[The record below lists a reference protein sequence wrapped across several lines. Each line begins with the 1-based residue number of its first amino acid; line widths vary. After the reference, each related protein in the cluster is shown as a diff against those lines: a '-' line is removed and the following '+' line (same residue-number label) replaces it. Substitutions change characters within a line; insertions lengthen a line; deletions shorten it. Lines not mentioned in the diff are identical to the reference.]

1 MARKR
6 ALLLDHLQ
14 SVLSRF
20 IFGLQDLWQYLRGQC
35 LRIRWPYPKRSGWIG
50 LTLSTTLLCLVT
62 PPAIAHLTTGV
73 ANPVGISTL
82 QQGQTLYEAGRY
94 SEALHL
100 LQQAVQAAR
109 SAGDRLQQAAA
120 LSNMSLVYQQLGRW
134 PEAEHVIVQALELLQ
149 PSESEHR
156 SLLAQVLDIQG
167 RLQFS
172 QGQAEMAL
180 KTWQQSEA
188 IYQAANQLDGLLQN
202 RINQARALQ
211 TLGFYR
217 RACNSLLQILSGQNY
232 TCEQMSR
239 SPELQSILPSLKS
252 MPQTAITATGL
263 RSLGDLLQLV
273 GYSEAAQKVL
283 QISLTVATAVNSEPN
298 IQAAYLSLGNIR
310 RIQENLI
317 NLPQETELL
326 ILQELATPEDKIK
339 SFQGTLQQILLETQ
353 SALVAYQTAAA
364 GNSSLQLPSQL
375 NQISLLVDTS
385 RTFLNCWQTLKAR
398 SVQKPSLQPLLN
410 TLQQA
415 GRSLLAQ
422 AQPLL
427 PEAQAQLATAP
438 TSRTTIYAYINLT
451 RSLLKYESLRLRQPS
466 LSDQFPALVALDRIA
481 SLLSTAAQQAVS
493 LKDARA
499 ETFAVGYLGEVYEQ
513 TSQWEDAQKLTQRA
527 ILLAQASPDVVYRWH
542 WQMGRILA
550 KQSRRQN
557 ADPSLYQDAI
567 AAYQSAIKSLQSLR
581 SDLVAVNPDIQF
593 NFRDSVEPVYRE
605 AVELLLQEDSDQLSR
620 EKQLDQGGHEKQL
633 EKARTLIESLQ
644 LAELDNFFRDACI
657 AGQTVI
663 LDQVVQQNNTK
674 AAIIYP
680 ILLNQQLKV
689 IVKTPNQG
697 LKLISSSSNS
707 QTSIEEVI
715 LKLRQLITQPG
726 REQQIQALSRQLYD
740 WIIRPIEA
748 DIQDVD
754 TLVFVPDGLLRN
766 IPMAALFDGQQY
778 LIEKYAVST
787 SAGLQLI
794 DPKPIVRQSLKAL
807 AAGLSTPPQGF
818 EDFSPLPGIVGELK
832 SIADVGVTT
841 TELVDQQ
848 FTSPALQTQINATPY
863 NVVHL
868 ATHGKF
874 SSRREDTFILAADGK
889 INVSQF
895 DRLLRSRNFL
905 RSEPVELLVLSACQT
920 AEGDNRATL
929 GLAGAALKAG
939 ARSTVA
945 SLWQVDDEETAFLVK
960 QFYQAL
966 MNPQVTKAEALRQAQ
981 LAVLQDRPNPRYWAA
996 FVLVGNW
1003 L

>member
-6 ALLLDHLQ
+6 ALLLDRLQ
-14 SVLSRF
+14 SVLSRVTP
-20 IFGLQDLWQYLRGQC
+20 GWQELWHCLRGRR
-35 LRIRWPYPKRSGWIG
+35 LKARWPHRWGWVG
-50 LTLSTTLLCLVT
+50 LTLGTALLCLMAA
-62 PPAIAHLTTGV
+62 PAIAHLTTEV
-73 ANPVGISTL
+73 PRPIGISTL
-82 QQGQTLYEAGRY
+82 EQGQTLYEAGRY
-94 SEALHL
+94 SEALDL
-100 LQQAVQAAR
+100 LQQVMQAAR
-109 SAGDRLQQAAA
+109 SSGDRPQQAAA
-120 LSNMSLVYQQLGRW
+120 LSNMSLVYQRLGRW
-134 PEAEHVIVQALELLQ
+134 LEAEQTIGQALELLQ
-149 PSESEHR
+149 SAMPDQR
-156 SLLAQVLDIQG
+156 PLLAQALDIQG
-167 RLQFS
+167 RLQLS
-172 QGQAEMAL
+172 QGQAEKAL
-180 KTWQQSEA
+180 QTWQQSEA
-188 IYQAANQLDGLLQN
+188 IYQTKNQPGDLLQN

-252 MPQTAITATGL
+252 VPQTATTATGL

-273 GYSEAAQKVL
+273 GYSEAAQEVL
-283 QISLTVATAVNSEPN
+283 QVSLTVATAVNSEPN

-310 RIQENLI
+310 RIQEKLM
-317 NLPQETELL
+317 NLPQDAESLVW
-326 ILQELATPEDKIK
+326 QELITPEDRIK
-339 SFQGTLQQILLETQ
+339 SFQATLQQILLETQ
-353 SALVAYQTAAA
+353 AALAAYQTAAD
-364 GNSSLQLPSQL
+364 GNSSLKLPSQL

-385 RTFLNCWQTLKAR
+385 RIFLRCWQTLNLR
-398 SVQKPSLQPLLN
+398 SAQTTSFQPLLKA
-410 TLQQA
+410 LQEA
-415 GRSLLAQ
+415 GGSLRTKAQ
-422 AQPLL
+422 LLL

-438 TSRTTIYAYINLT
+438 PSRTTIYAYINLT

-466 LSDQFPALVALDRIA
+466 LSTQFPELVPLARIA
-481 SLLSTAAQQAVS
+481 SLLSTATQQAVS
-493 LKDARA
+493 LKDSRA

-513 TSQWEDAQKLTQRA
+513 TGQWAEAQTLTQRA
-527 ILLAQASPDVVYRWH
+527 ILLAQTSPDIVYRWH

-550 KQSRRQN
+550 KQSHHQTS
-557 ADPSLYQDAI
+557 DPSTYQAAI
-567 AAYQSAIKSLQSLR
+567 AAYQAAIKSLQSLR

-605 AVELLLQEDSDQLSR
+605 AVELLLKQNSDQFNR
-620 EKQLDQGGHEKQL
+620 EKQLDQGSDEKQL
-633 EKARTLIESLQ
+633 ENARKLIESLQ
-644 LAELDNFFRDACI
+644 LAELDDFFRDACI
-657 AGQTVI
+657 AGQNVI
-663 LDQVVQQNNTK
+663 LDQVVQQNNTR

-680 ILLNQQLKV
+680 ILLDNQLKV
-689 IVKTPNQG
+689 IVKTPNQA
-697 LKLISSSSNS
+697 LKLTSSRGDS
-707 QTSIEEVI
+707 QTNIEEVI
-715 LKLRQLITQPG
+715 LQMRQLITQPG
-726 REQQIQALSRQLYD
+726 RRQEIQALSRQLYD

-754 TLVFVPDGLLRN
+754 TLVFVPDGPLRN
-766 IPMAALFDGQQY
+766 IPMAALFDGQRY

-794 DPKPIVRQSLKAL
+794 DPKPIARQSLKAL

-818 EDFSPLPGIVGELK
+818 EEFSPLPGIVGELK

-895 DRLLRSRNFL
+895 DRLLRNRNFL

-945 SLWQVDDEETAFLVK
+945 SLWQVDDEATAFLVRR
-960 QFYQAL
+960 FYQAL

-981 LAVLQDRPNPRYWAA
+981 LAVLRDRPDPLHWAA